1 MFITFILKT
10 SLLFDETKNWKR
22 FQNTDCELWIKGI
35 PRNKKINDIISELF
49 YLDNIDLI
57 LEHIKT
63 FKGFFSFIY
72 KDEKKTIIVSDRI
85 RSTPVYYKF
94 SEYVSISND
103 YKKLVSEDKLVDNLR
118 DDAVLEIKMGGFTIG
133 DKTIISDIYST
144 LAGQCIIFLN
154 KKVKKF
160 FYFKYLTTVDRSLNK
175 KHLIEELSEITKK
188 TFQNTLNKI
197 GDRQIL
203 IPLSAG
209 NDSRLVAS
217 LFKELGAKNVLCFSY
232 GRIGNFEA
240 RFAKQI
246 AEKLNYKWIFLPN
259 IYSEERK
266 FYKSKIFSEY
276 LDFSDSLT
284 SVPYFQGLSTNYRL
298 KKMKIIE
305 KDAVFI
311 NGNSGDFISGGHI
324 YGLNNFDP
332 YNKVKL
338 DNLIEIYIK
347 KHFSLWG
354 NLGSN
359 INIDLLKLAV
369 FNLLNTIEEK
379 INNDNFHLCYEYME
393 LIDRQSKYVVSGQ
406 LTYEFFNY
414 DWELPLW
421 ADEYLYFWRKVPRE
435 FKMQQSLY
443 IQMLKKLNWGGVWND
458 IPVNK
463 SHISPKYIIPLR
475 FLAKIPFGIFGKQGV
490 KSWHNF
496 ETVFFKYF
504 TDPTNYFTFKSY
516 FDVIKTYSRKPKNAV
531 SFAVD
536 DYLNS
541 KKIN

>member
-1 MFITFILKT
+1 METN
-10 SLLFDETKNWKR
+10 LLFDKTTNWKHYKNAD
-22 FQNTDCELWIKGI
+22 FELWIKGI
-35 PRNKKINDIISELF
+35 PKNKKINDIITELF
-49 YLDNIDLI
+49 SLNKIDLI

-63 FKGFFSFIY
+63 FKGIYSFTY

-85 RSTPVYYKF
+85 RSTPVYYKCSKHMSF
-94 SEYVSISND
+94 ISNN
-103 YKKLVSEDKLVDNLR
+103 YRKLISEDKLADNIR

-133 DKTIISDIYST
+133 DKTIINDIYST
-144 LAGQCIIFLN
+144 LAGQCVVFLN
-154 KKVKKF
+154 NKVKKS
-160 FYFKYLTTVDRSLNK
+160 FYFKYFTTIDSSSNNK
-175 KHLIEELSEITKK
+175 NLIEELSEITKK

-232 GRIGNFEA
+232 GRKGNFEA

-259 IYSEERK
+259 IYFEERK

-324 YGLNNFDP
+324 YGLNNLDP
-332 YNKVKL
+332 YNNLNL
-338 DNLIEIYIK
+338 DNLIDIYLE

-359 INIDLLKLAV
+359 INIDLLKLSIL
-369 FNLLNTIEEK
+369 NLLNSIEEK
-379 INNDNFHLCYEYME
+379 INKDNFHLCYEFME

-421 ADEYLYFWRKVPRE
+421 ADEYLFFWRKVPRE
-435 FKMQQSLY
+435 FKINQSLY

-463 SHISPKYIIPLR
+463 LHISPKYIIPLR
-475 FLAKIPFGIFGKQGV
+475 FLAKIPFGMFGKKGV
-490 KSWHNF
+490 KSWHDF

-531 SFAVD
+531 SLVVD